1 MKMSCYSDD
10 KYKRF
15 LMQKIAKISCRD
27 DMDIDTVAGGSFIID
42 TNTGAFGVF
51 DDRGILVNSSLQYR
65 GKTAQFIPKFY
76 APDDYMDCDAVFLG
90 NTYPHFGHF
99 LLEHLNRGWG
109 IAQIN
114 SKNIKYVLVDN
125 QNMGAKQ
132 WMIEF
137 LKLAGVPE
145 KDILILNK
153 SMRFNKIYIPYQ
165 SLNIVSG
172 WYGNE
177 FKNVFNVMRENSGS
191 DTVYDKVYVSR
202 AKLNDYMRVWGEE
215 KVQHIFEKNGFKVI
229 YPETMPLSQQIAI
242 ISHAKVL
249 AGCAGTALH
258 LALIMC
264 DGTRVIQL
272 NRTSAVKDNGEIQYR
287 LCMIKN
293 QDIDIIS
300 ASVEEFQSTH
310 GGFHAPQIIGVN
322 KYLKQFFDENNFK
335 YDDDDLAIDK
345 DALAEYRARL
355 DEFKKNNGGQFYIKF
370 KKKFIKYVSCIVP
383 GRVRRGKFR
392 KWLKEKM

>member
-1 MKMSCYSDD
+1 MK
-10 KYKRF
+10 
-15 LMQKIAKISCRD
+15 KIAKISRRD
-27 DMDIDTVAGGSFIID
+27 DMNIDTVAGGSFIID

-90 NTYPHFGHF
+90 NAYPHFGHF

-109 IAQIN
+109 ISKIK
-114 SKNIKYVLVDN
+114 SKNIKYVLIDN
-125 QNMGAKQ
+125 QNLGAKQ

-153 SMRFNKIYIPYQ
+153 SMRFNKIYVPSQ

-177 FKNVFNVMRENSGS
+177 FKDVFDIMRKNAN
-191 DTVYDKVYVSR
+191 TNTAYDKVYVSR
-202 AKLNDYMRVWGEE
+202 AKLNDDMRVWGEE

-229 YPETMPLSQQIAI
+229 YPETMPLYEQIAI

-258 LALIMC
+258 LALTMR
-264 DGTRVIQL
+264 DGTHVIQL
-272 NRTSAVKDNGEIQYR
+272 NRTSAIKDNGEIQYR
-287 LCMIKN
+287 LCKLKN
-293 QDIDIIS
+293 QNIDIIS
-300 ASVEEFQSTH
+300 ASTEEFQSTH
-310 GGFHAPQIIGVN
+310 GGSHAPQIIGVT
-322 KYLKQFFDENNFK
+322 KYVKQFFDDNNFK
-335 YDDDDLAIDK
+335 YDDDDLIMDENV
-345 DALAEYRARL
+345 LNEYRLRL
-355 DEFKKNNGGQFYIKF
+355 DEFKKNNGGQFYVKF
-370 KKKFIKYVSCIVP
+370 KKKFIKYVSCVVP
-383 GRVRRGKFR
+383 GRVRRSKFR